1 MNNYNFEDSIST
13 NDIFHQFLYF
23 PPEKKI
29 SENKIIFENFSIPKN
44 NIITVELALF
54 GRDQLS
60 HKLIKEVKIRLWL
73 V

>member
-1 MNNYNFEDSIST
+1 MIYSINFFT
-13 NDIFHQFLYF
+13 FLQ
-23 PPEKKI
+23 KKNI

-54 GRDQLS
+54 GRDQVS

>member
-1 MNNYNFEDSIST
+1 MIYSINFFT
-13 NDIFHQFLYF
+13 FLQ
-23 PPEKKI
+23 KKNI